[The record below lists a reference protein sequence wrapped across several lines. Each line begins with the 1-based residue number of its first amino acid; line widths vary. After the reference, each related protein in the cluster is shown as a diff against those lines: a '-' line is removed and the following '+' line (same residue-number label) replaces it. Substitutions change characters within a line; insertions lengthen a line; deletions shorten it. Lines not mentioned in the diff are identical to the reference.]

1 VSLEL
6 FIDKWAIGDHP
17 PTKVQHADL
26 DAVEAQLDF
35 MFPQDYRAAILA
47 HGLPWMTIALLHS
60 IVETEADI
68 SDVSDFFEPDLIVE
82 QTQAWREGGLPGH
95 LVAFADDCSGNLFCF
110 DVRDGRGGRP
120 GWAPI
125 WFWNHDDGGLSVV
138 ADSFS
143 VWIERFCGVDY
154 IEWNTEP

>member
-1 VSLEL
+1 MSLEL
-6 FIDKWAIGDHP
+6 FIDKWTIGDHP

-26 DAVEAQLDF
+26 DAVEARLDF
-35 MFPQDYRAAILA
+35 VFPQDYRAAILA

-95 LVAFADDCSGNLFCF
+95 LVAFADAADELGEL
-110 DVRDGRGGRP
+110 
-120 GWAPI
+120 
-125 WFWNHDDGGLSVV
+125 VV
-138 ADSFS
+138 AEAHDRHD
-143 VWIERFCGVDY
+143 ERHGQLRELGKV
-154 IEWNTEP
+154 